1 MEYFTGLPS
10 NFELLLVAAVM
21 ILSMKLDFVP
31 LLFII
36 CICIFYLLI
45 AIIYQADPTV
55 VLPVLLTGYLVFGRS
70 KVVKSSENLSFLLLA
85 MGIVLISAWLQA
97 FGFISPEAF
106 ANKSFYSRVDGLDV
120 GRTAGVVGNKSSFAL
135 ICITAIIL
143 LVLRSK
149 YHEQVKEK
157 LKSKLCLLVAIF
169 FALSLFIPQGRSE
182 LPIAI
187 SILLLIF
194 PYLFSKKPSFIT
206 IQYTIMF
213 IIILV
218 FLIIFWQEIISLAE
232 LIIALGGS
240 HRSWQ
245 IGRVQEILVSGSFTE
260 IVFGIGLDQYQVI
273 YNDKVIHNFYWKL
286 LLELG
291 LVSLLLT
298 ISLMLFMVNRL
309 FNLFN
314 FENKINNLV
323 WVAAIVASM
332 TIVLS
337 NASIV
342 MNAYFYLFLL
352 LIKIKKWTAVDEY

>member
-1 MEYFTGLPS
+1 M
-10 NFELLLVAAVM
+10 
-21 ILSMKLDFVP
+21 
-31 LLFII
+31 
-36 CICIFYLLI
+36 
-45 AIIYQADPTV
+45 
-55 VLPVLLTGYLVFGRS
+55 
-70 KVVKSSENLSFLLLA
+70 
-85 MGIVLISAWLQA
+85 
-97 FGFISPEAF
+97 
-106 ANKSFYSRVDGLDV
+106 
-120 GRTAGVVGNKSSFAL
+120 
-135 ICITAIIL
+135 
-143 LVLRSK
+143 LRSK

-169 FALSLFIPQGRSE
+169 FALSLFIPKVGE

-298 ISLMLFMVNRL
+298 ISLMLFMV
-309 FNLFN
+309 
-314 FENKINNLV
+314 
-323 WVAAIVASM
+323 
-332 TIVLS
+332 T
-337 NASIV
+337 V
-342 MNAYFYLFLL
+342 MEF
-352 LIKIKKWTAVDEY
+352 I